1 MSPPSALQIFVKTV
15 LARAYPRVVGHA
27 RNVSWIVIEITL
39 PLIGTVAMVY
49 VYRALKAPAEYTGFV
64 VLGGTVLAFWQNI
77 LFDMAG
83 NFIWERGG
91 SNLELFT
98 VAPTTFTAILVG
110 MALGGIFYTAQRAAV
125 VLVVTSMLF
134 QVSYRRA
141 GIAPAVGVLLLTL
154 LALYALGMLLASLFL
169 FFGRAAWHALDGMQE
184 PVYFLSGFYFPVHSL
199 GAYVAG
205 AASIIPL
212 TLGLDAMRQF
222 LLPGTP
228 VFLGPGWEAGL
239 IAAQIPVYLLGAQWA
254 LGVMERL
261 ARRDARLSLRW
272 L

>member
-1 MSPPSALQIFVKTV
+1 LSRPSALRIFVKTV
-15 LARAYPRVVGHA
+15 LARAYPRVIGHA
-27 RNVSWIVIEITL
+27 RNRAWIFMEIAL
-39 PLIGTVAMVY
+39 PLIGTIAMVY
-49 VYRALKAPAEYTGFV
+49 VYRALRAPAQYTGFV

-98 VAPTTFTAILVG
+98 VAPTTFTAILLG

-125 VLVVTSMLF
+125 VLLATSLLF
-134 QVSYRRA
+134 HVQYRPA
-141 GIAPAVGVLLLTL
+141 GIAPAVGLLVLTL

-212 TLGLDAMRQF
+212 TLGLDAIRQV

-228 VFLGPGWEAGL
+228 VFLAPGWEAAL
-239 IAAQIPVYLLGAQWA
+239 IALQIPVYLLGAQWA
-254 LGVMERL
+254 LRVMERL
-261 ARRDARLSLRW
+261 ARRDARLSMRW
-272 L
+272 V